1 MSDARHIPVLMREV
15 VDALQPRDGGRYV
28 DGTFGAGGYTTAMLD
43 RADCQVIAIDRDPDA
58 IGAGRALAERY
69 APRLRLIEG
78 RFGDMADLLS
88 AEGVDDVDGVALD
101 LGVSSM
107 QFDQA
112 DRGFSFRASGP
123 LDMRMEKN
131 GPSAAD
137 LVNDADEAELA
148 DIIFRYGEERRSRR
162 VARAIVEARK
172 HKRIETTGELAEI
185 VRRAVGPQGRDESDP
200 ATRTFQALRIAVNDE
215 LGELERGLAAAEQ
228 VLAPGGRLAV
238 VSFHSLE
245 DRAVKEFVRARAG
258 RTPGPSRHAPP
269 RADAEAAKLR
279 DLTRKPVLP
288 SAAEI
293 AANPRARSARLRVA
307 EKDWGPRMIHRGLVF
322 WSIAAVATAIGLFTV
337 KYKVAD
343 LEEKIDRTNQ
353 KIVESQQATHIL
365 RVEWAHLN
373 EAERIEKLA
382 IKHLKLEPA
391 SIKQVVRLDSL
402 KPPADST
409 APATRST
416 TPFPPTNGQRRP
428 LVELAR
434 WWSRRSGG
442 RQPLAGLR
450 TPSRAYD
457 RTLDAPSTG
466 QNPRAGYSG
475 SGWRR
480 PERRSLH

>member
-1 MSDARHIPVLMREV
+1 MSERPTAVRHVPVLLSEV
-15 VDALQPRDGGRYV
+15 VDALRPRDGGRYV

-43 RADCQVIAIDRDPDA
+43 RADCRVIAIDRDPDA

-131 GPSAAD
+131 GRSAAD
-137 LVNDADEAELA
+137 LVNEADEAELA

-162 VARAIVEARK
+162 VARAVVEARK
-172 HKRIETTGELAEI
+172 QKRIETTGELAEI

-245 DRAVKEFVRARAG
+245 DRAVKAFVRARAG

-269 RADAEAAKLR
+269 RAEAEAARLR

-307 EKDWGPRMIHRGLVF
+307 EK
-322 WSIAAVATAIGLFTV
+322 
-337 KYKVAD
+337 
-343 LEEKIDRTNQ
+343 
-353 KIVESQQATHIL
+353 
-365 RVEWAHLN
+365 
-373 EAERIEKLA
+373 LA
-382 IKHLKLEPA
+382 NR
-391 SIKQVVRLDSL
+391 Q
-402 KPPADST
+402 
-409 APATRST
+409 
-416 TPFPPTNGQRRP
+416 
-428 LVELAR
+428 
-434 WWSRRSGG
+434 GG
-442 RQPLAGLR
+442 RA
-450 TPSRAYD
+450 
-457 RTLDAPSTG
+457 
-466 QNPRAGYSG
+466 
-475 SGWRR
+475 
-480 PERRSLH
+480 

>member
-1 MSDARHIPVLMREV
+1 MSERHIPVLLAEV

-43 RADCQVIAIDRDPDA
+43 RADCRVIAIDRDPDA
-58 IGAGRALAERY
+58 IAAGQALAERY

-78 RFGDMADLLS
+78 RFGDMVELLS
-88 AEGVDDVDGVALD
+88 AEGVENVDGVALD

-112 DRGFSFRASGP
+112 ERGFSFRASGP

-131 GPSAAD
+131 GQSAAD
-137 LVNDADEAELA
+137 LVNEADEAELA

-228 VLAPGGRLAV
+228 VLASGGRLAV

-245 DRAVKEFVRARAG
+245 DRQVKEFVRNRAG
-258 RTPGPSRHAPP
+258 RTPAPSRHAPP
-269 RADAEAAKLR
+269 RGEVAAPALR
-279 DLTRKPVLP
+279 DLSRRPVTP

-307 EKDWGPRMIHRGLVF
+307 EK
-322 WSIAAVATAIGLFTV
+322 VANA
-337 KYKVAD
+337 
-343 LEEKIDRTNQ
+343 Q
-353 KIVESQQATHIL
+353 
-365 RVEWAHLN
+365 
-373 EAERIEKLA
+373 
-382 IKHLKLEPA
+382 
-391 SIKQVVRLDSL
+391 
-402 KPPADST
+402 
-409 APATRST
+409 
-416 TPFPPTNGQRRP
+416 
-428 LVELAR
+428 
-434 WWSRRSGG
+434 GG
-442 RQPLAGLR
+442 RA
-450 TPSRAYD
+450 
-457 RTLDAPSTG
+457 
-466 QNPRAGYSG
+466 
-475 SGWRR
+475 
-480 PERRSLH
+480 